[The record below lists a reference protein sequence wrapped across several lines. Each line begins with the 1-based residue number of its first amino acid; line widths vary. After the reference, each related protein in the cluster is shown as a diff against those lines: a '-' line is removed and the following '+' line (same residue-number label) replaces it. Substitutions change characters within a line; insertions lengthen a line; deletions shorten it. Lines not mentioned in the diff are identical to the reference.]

1 MGQILNHPDYRMRQ
15 ILRYLKFSDTF
26 ISLLPSRKIII
37 KKELKPFIPL
47 TRLPLASRLKF
58 KRLKNSLKIIH
69 FPPWK
74 SKFCEKWTDI
84 PLASFKT
91 TGKKNLYGE
100 FYFCSNHSPKKP
112 CSFKFHCF
120 LVCPQGK
127 KRNDMQ
133 VSQSSIHSIC
143 EVFICCN
150 LCRFVSSKLLQKVRN
165 ELTTLLQQQ
174 NTKST

>member
-1 MGQILNHPDYRMRQ
+1 MV
-15 ILRYLKFSDTF
+15 SF
-26 ISLLPSRKIII
+26 IFVATTVP
-37 KKELKPFIPL
+37 
-47 TRLPLASRLKF
+47 
-58 KRLKNSLKIIH
+58 KN
-69 FPPWK
+69 
-74 SKFCEKWTDI
+74 
-84 PLASFKT
+84 
-91 TGKKNLYGE
+91 
-100 FYFCSNHSPKKP
+100 P

-120 LVCPQGK
+120 LVRPQGK

-133 VSQSSIHSIC
+133 VSQSSIHGIC